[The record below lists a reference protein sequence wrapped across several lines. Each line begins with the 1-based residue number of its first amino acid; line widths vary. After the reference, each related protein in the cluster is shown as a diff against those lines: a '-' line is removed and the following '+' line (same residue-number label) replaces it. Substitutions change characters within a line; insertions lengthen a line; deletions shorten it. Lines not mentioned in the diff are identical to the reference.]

1 MNGLVMLLPHGY
13 EGMGAEHSSARMER
27 FLLMCADDNMLMA
40 NCTTPANFFHVLRR
54 QMKREFRKPLVVF
67 TPKSLLRHPRCT
79 SSLDDL
85 ANGRFQEVIDD
96 SKAVAKKI
104 KRVVLCSGKIYF
116 DLLEEKEKIKDEAVA
131 LVRLEQLDP
140 LPRKQLAKLQT
151 KYKNA
156 EWVWCQ
162 EEPLNMGAWSHIL
175 RKLRQI
181 NFEVIG
187 RPTSGAPATGSGQ
200 RHRAEQKMLVK
211 NAFSDI

>member
-1 MNGLVMLLPHGY
+1 MIQKPLLRRLS
-13 EGMGAEHSSARMER
+13 EWFFALER
-27 FLLMCADDNMLMA
+27 FISIYW
-40 NCTTPANFFHVLRR
+40 
-54 QMKREFRKPLVVF
+54 RK
-67 TPKSLLRHPRCT
+67 
-79 SSLDDL
+79 
-85 ANGRFQEVIDD
+85 
-96 SKAVAKKI
+96 
-104 KRVVLCSGKIYF
+104 
-116 DLLEEKEKIKDEAVA
+116 KEKIKDEAVA